1 MARLHPFSSL
11 VNFLYSGNSQGQ
23 SELRCEFGRQK
34 LARAIWKEALRRS
47 LMCLFPVRLIY
58 FLMQE
63 QRTRQNSGNY

>member
-11 VNFLYSGNSQGQ
+11 VNFLYGGNSQGQ

>member
-34 LARAIWKEALRRS
+34 LARATWKEAVRKS
-47 LMCLFPVRLIY
+47 MCLFPVRLIY
-58 FLMQE
+58 FLIQE